1 MLDSKHSCIRS
12 ISIRSAKSPTVKLWQ
27 LPAVLLLASLALL
40 SGCNQKLPS
49 SSPTA
54 NTAADS
60 STTKPTATV
69 AKIDVNSAAIAE
81 LDKLELPGTKP
92 SLSERIQG
100 KRPYTSAADLVTKK
114 AISADE
120 LKLIKGLIV
129 VGKAK

>member
-1 MLDSKHSCIRS
+1 MLNPQQRDNRS
-12 ISIRSAKSPTVKLWQ
+12 IRDSAPSSAVRLWQ
-27 LPAVLLLASLALL
+27 LPATALLLSLTLL
-40 SGCNQKLPS
+40 SGCNKKAPS
-49 SSPTA
+49 SSPTTSA
-54 NTAADS
+54 PAAS
-60 STTKPTATV
+60 NETKPATAS
-69 AKIDVNSAAIAE
+69 KIDVNRASIAE

-100 KRPYTSAADLVTKK
+100 KRPYQSADDLVAKK

>member
-1 MLDSKHSCIRS
+1 MLDSKHSCVRS
-12 ISIRSAKSPTVKLWQ
+12 TSPSAAKSPAVKLWQ
-27 LPAVLLLASLALL
+27 LPATLLLVSLTLVT
-40 SGCNQKLPS
+40 GCNKQLPS

-54 NTAADS
+54 NAAADS
-60 STTKPTATV
+60 SATKPIATA
-69 AKIDVNSAAIAE
+69 AKIDVNSASIAE

-100 KRPYTSAADLVTKK
+100 KRPYASAEDLVSKK

>member
-1 MLDSKHSCIRS
+1 MLDSKHSCVRS
-12 ISIRSAKSPTVKLWQ
+12 TSPSAAKSPTVKLWQ
-27 LPAVLLLASLALL
+27 LPMAALLVSLALV
-40 SGCNQKLPS
+40 SGCNKQLPS

-54 NTAADS
+54 DAAADS
-60 STTKPTATV
+60 SASKPIATV
-69 AKIDVNSAAIAE
+69 AKIDVNSASIAE

-100 KRPYTSAADLVTKK
+100 KRPYTSADDLVTKK

-120 LKLIKGLIV
+120 LKLIKGLII

>member
-1 MLDSKHSCIRS
+1 MLDSKNSFHRS
-12 ISIRSAKSPTVKLWQ
+12 TRSHKSESPAVKWQ
-27 LPAVLLLASLALL
+27 LPVTALLLSLALL
-40 SGCNQKLPS
+40 SGCNKKPPS

-54 NTAADS
+54 DTPATS
-60 STTKPTATV
+60 SETKPATAS
-69 AKIDVNSAAIAE
+69 KIDVNSASIAE

-100 KRPYTSAADLVTKK
+100 KRPYKSADDLVAKK

-129 VGKAK
+129 VGTK